1 MRNTFRK
8 GVRWRREIAVDIPK
22 RRRKENKHLNQQR
35 ARLKETYFK
44 KFLKKCPI
52 CGRTRRSGYIYS
64 CPYCG
69 WVIEQR
75 NRIEEIIYSWNLNL
89 NTIGINLRCSFLQY
103 RLFLTVEKCFPF
115 SVKDNVVTF
124 RIMSI
129 QNSITLN
136 EGTDIKRELPR
147 SLKSKFD
154 FLIQKVE
161 DAISDTAEYRYFKLE
176 MPELLNRAIN
186 FNDAVKGIQILRR
199 QYNVV

>member
-1 MRNTFRK
+1 
-8 GVRWRREIAVDIPK
+8 
-22 RRRKENKHLNQQR
+22 
-35 ARLKETYFK
+35 
-44 KFLKKCPI
+44 
-52 CGRTRRSGYIYS
+52 
-64 CPYCG
+64 
-69 WVIEQR
+69 
-75 NRIEEIIYSWNLNL
+75 
-89 NTIGINLRCSFLQY
+89 
-103 RLFLTVEKCFPF
+103 
-115 SVKDNVVTF
+115 VKDNVVTF